1 MNKEDIEKVFGKQG
15 ELTEEEVKK
24 KIQHQIDGRGTISY
38 KVYKLND

>member
-24 KIQHQIDGRGTISY
+24 ISLEESI
-38 KVYKLND
+38 KTLENESETK